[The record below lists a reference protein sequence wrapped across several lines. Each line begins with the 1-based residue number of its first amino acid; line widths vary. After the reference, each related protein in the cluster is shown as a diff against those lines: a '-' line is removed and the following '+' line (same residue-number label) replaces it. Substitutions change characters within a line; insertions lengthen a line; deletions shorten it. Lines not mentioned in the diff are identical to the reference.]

1 MSAMKRVAIVG
12 AGIAGLTVAYRL
24 RGRAHVTLIER
35 GDPGG
40 TIRTTRENGFLIEG
54 GPDSFVIAKPDG
66 AQLCKELGLE
76 AELMPS
82 KARRV
87 FVYSRGKLHELPEG
101 MFLTVP
107 TKIWPM
113 LKSGLV
119 SWLGKMRMGLDYV
132 MPRGTGED
140 ESLASFVGR
149 RFGREAVEK
158 IAEPLMGGIFVA
170 EADRLSVKATFPR
183 FLELEQAHRSLIRAF
198 KKIPMSGKSPFL
210 TLRSGMKTLVDKLVE
225 GQEILRA
232 EVVSV
237 EPGFRV
243 VTSNGTIDADVVVV
257 ATPSHIAAKILRLPD
272 LEAIPYVSSATVSLG
287 FRGVEIPEASGF
299 IIPRAEGRKI
309 HACSFSSWKFEG
321 RAPEGHALVRCFLVG
336 EHADPVAIAR
346 GELEAIL
353 GIRAEP
359 VVAKV
364 YTWPATNP
372 IYEVGH
378 LDRVAAIEAKLPPG
392 IFLTGAAYRGVGIPG
407 CVQDAKRVADLI

>member
-1 MSAMKRVAIVG
+1 MKHVAIVG

-24 RGRAHVTLIER
+24 RGKAKVTLVEK
-35 GDPGG
+35 GEPGG
-40 TIRTTRENGFLIEG
+40 TIRTVRENGFLIEG

-66 AQLCKELGLE
+66 AALCKELGLE
-76 AELMPS
+76 SELMPS
-82 KARRV
+82 RARRV
-87 FVYSRGKLHELPEG
+87 FVYSKGKLHDLPEG

-119 SWLGKMRMGLDYV
+119 SWLGKMRMGMDLV

-140 ESLASFVGR
+140 ESLGSFVRR
-149 RFGREAVEK
+149 RFGKEALAK

-170 EADRLSVKATFPR
+170 EADRLSLKATFPR
-183 FLELEQAHRSLIRAF
+183 FLEMEQEYRSLIRAMR
-198 KKIPMSGKSPFL
+198 KIPMSGKSPFL
-210 TLRSGMKTLVDKLVE
+210 TLRSGMKTLVDRLVE
-225 GQEILRA
+225 GLDIQRA
-232 EVVSV
+232 EATRI
-237 EPGFRV
+237 EPGRV
-243 VTSNGTIDADVVVV
+243 ITTGGEIAADAIVV
-257 ATPSHIAAKILRLPD
+257 ATPAPIAAKLLREES
-272 LEAIPYVSSATVSLG
+272 LERIPYVSSATVSLG
-287 FRGVEIPEASGF
+287 YRGVDVPEASGF

-321 RAPEGHALVRCFLVG
+321 RAPEGHVLVRCFLVG
-336 EHADPVAIAR
+336 EHADPVATAKA
-346 GELEAIL
+346 ELAEIL

-359 VVAKV
+359 VIVKTFA
-364 YTWPATNP
+364 WPATNP

-378 LDRVAAIEAKLPPG
+378 LDRVAEIESRLPKG